1 MMHVRKTLTSLYA
14 LDKGKSY
21 AELRGKTRIPV
32 AEDNGRYSTVGLKPN
47 RGWTGITESWPS
59 KLSGLNKETIIK
71 LK

>member
-59 KLSGLNKETIIK
+59 KLSGLDKETIIK